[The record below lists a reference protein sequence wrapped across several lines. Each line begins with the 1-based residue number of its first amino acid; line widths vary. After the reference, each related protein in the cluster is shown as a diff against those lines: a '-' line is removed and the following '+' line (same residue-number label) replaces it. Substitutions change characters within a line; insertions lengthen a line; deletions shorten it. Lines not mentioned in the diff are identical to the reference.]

1 MIIKYEIE
9 QFLQEIENKLPQ
21 LSGIALE
28 KALEKV
34 AVLNR
39 VNIEFMEYEDL
50 MRKLA
55 IQHSNT
61 MIESIRMMQ
70 ELQKLRTEVNYLKEN
85 ING

>member
-9 QFLQEIENKLPQ
+9 QFLQEIENKIPQ

-55 IQHSNT
+55 IQHSNIT
-61 MIESIRMMQ
+61 VENLKIMQ
-70 ELQKLRTEVNYLKEN
+70 ELTRLRSEVNYLKEN
-85 ING
+85 IK

>member
-9 QFLQEIENKLPQ
+9 QFLQEIENKIPQ

-55 IQHSNT
+55 IQHSNIT
-61 MIESIRMMQ
+61 VENLKIMQ
-70 ELQKLRTEVNYLKEN
+70 ELTRLRTEVNYLKEN
-85 ING
+85 IK

>member
-9 QFLQEIENKLPQ
+9 QFLQEIENKIPQ

-55 IQHSNT
+55 IQHSKT
-61 MIESIRMMQ
+61 MGESIRMMQ
-70 ELQKLRTEVNYLKEN
+70 ELQQLRTEVNYLKEN